1 MTKVGDAPIV
11 RESGIADPDEFTW
24 GCDCKKC
31 QVKYQQWKVA
41 FNAEQQKELAA
52 GLKRTKEVVA
62 GAGVFYGLPQS
73 SVSAPN
79 AGGKRVTDG
88 ETSP

>member
-1 MTKVGDAPIV
+1 MIKFGDAPIKK
-11 RESGIADPDEFTW
+11 EGGIADPDEFTW
-24 GCDCKKC
+24 ECNCKKC
-31 QVKYQQWKVA
+31 QVKYQKWKLA
-41 FNAEQQKELAA
+41 FSAEQKKELAA
-52 GLKRTKEVVA
+52 KLKRTKEFVA

-79 AGGKRVTDG
+79 AGGKCVTDG